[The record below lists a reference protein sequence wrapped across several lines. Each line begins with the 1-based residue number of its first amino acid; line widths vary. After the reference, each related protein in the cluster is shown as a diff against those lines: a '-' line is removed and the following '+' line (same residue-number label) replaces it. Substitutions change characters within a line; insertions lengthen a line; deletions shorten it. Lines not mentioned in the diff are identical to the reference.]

1 MNPGDLVMSKI
12 RKLTPKL
19 LRKIVLEEKRRII
32 RENDPIE
39 AGIDE
44 PEKVDAEEVDAGE
57 EADSIAKDIDFMKVL
72 KIQERKL
79 KSQMKRIQE
88 AKKKVRSRVTRRLG

>member
-1 MNPGDLVMSKI
+1 MSKI
-12 RKLTPKL
+12 RKLTPSL

-39 AGIDE
+39 AGIED
-44 PEKVDAEEVDAGE
+44 PEKVDAEETDADE
-57 EADSIAKDIDFMKVL
+57 YADSIEKDIDFMKVL

-79 KSQMKRIQE
+79 KRKMKRIQE
-88 AKKKVRSRVTRRLG
+88 AKKIIRSRVTRRLG

>member
-1 MNPGDLVMSKI
+1 MSKI
-12 RKLTPKL
+12 RKLTPSL

-39 AGIDE
+39 AGIED
-44 PEKVDAEEVDAGE
+44 PEKVDAEETDADE
-57 EADSIAKDIDFMKVL
+57 YADSIEKDIDFMKVL

-79 KSQMKRIQE
+79 KRKMQRIQE
-88 AKKKVRSRVTRRLG
+88 AKKKIRSRVTRRLG

>member
-1 MNPGDLVMSKI
+1 MSKI
-12 RKLTPKL
+12 RKLTPSL

-39 AGIDE
+39 AGHED
-44 PEKVDAEEVDAGE
+44 PEKVDAEETDADE
-57 EADSIAKDIDFMKVL
+57 YADSIEKDIDFMKAL

-79 KSQMKRIQE
+79 KRKMKRIQE
-88 AKKKVRSRVTRRLG
+88 AKRIIRSRVTRRLG

>member
-1 MNPGDLVMSKI
+1 MSKI
-12 RKLTPKL
+12 RKLTPSL

-39 AGIDE
+39 AGVED
-44 PEKVDAEEVDAGE
+44 PEKVDADETDADE
-57 EADSIAKDIDFMKVL
+57 YADSIEKDIDFMKAL

-79 KSQMKRIQE
+79 KRKMKRIQE
-88 AKKKVRSRVTRRLG
+88 AKKRIRSRVTRRLG

>member
-1 MNPGDLVMSKI
+1 MSKI
-12 RKLTPKL
+12 RKLTPSL

-39 AGIDE
+39 AGIED
-44 PEKVDAEEVDAGE
+44 PEKVDAEETDADE
-57 EADSIAKDIDFMKVL
+57 YADSIEKDIDFMKVL

-79 KSQMKRIQE
+79 KKKMKRIQE
-88 AKKKVRSRVTRRLG
+88 AKKIIRSRVTRRLG

>member
-1 MNPGDLVMSKI
+1 MSKI
-12 RKLTPKL
+12 RKLTPSL

-39 AGIDE
+39 AGIED
-44 PEKVDAEEVDAGE
+44 PEKVDAEETEAGE
-57 EADSIAKDIDFMKVL
+57 EADTIAKDIDFMKAL

-79 KSQMKRIQE
+79 KRKMYRIQE
-88 AKKKVRSRVTRRLG
+88 AKKKLRSRVVRKLG